1 MKNSKSYGLKL
12 GLLNVRSLNTG
23 RDELLASIDRYKP
36 DILALNETWLKQYE
50 QNYALVV
57 PGYVL
62 KHKARAGDARG
73 GGVGFYV
80 RKELRA
86 RIKLSP
92 DSPLEQL
99 WLELIIPDFNVDM
112 LQPEKPSCREVTEFL
127 NYRNLA
133 QIVQEPTRVNE
144 KNSSLLDLVITDSP
158 EICNCIHVYHNPDLS
173 DHAMIITNLN
183 VKKTKRAPKF
193 IWKRFLDGINDDN
206 FSKDLQNMKRFKF
219 TENTNVNERVKC
231 LNEAILLI
239 FNKHAPLKGMKI
251 CEMAMPWITDNIKFM
266 MLLRDKALNRAHT
279 AKKVKNIQ
287 KERTRKDYY
296 RSLKNLVNGA
306 LDREK
311 SAYYTYYVN
320 KNINKPKQM
329 WSYFKQSCPLGNS
342 NHLSTLPLS
351 VNNPN
356 AINDFFLNVPGN
368 ENVDHSLIQL
378 FKEQR
383 HSSNIFE
390 IKQVTEEDILKTISS
405 ISTNAFGHDD
415 INIQMVKL
423 TLPVTLPII
432 TQIINQSIS
441 TNTFPDSWK
450 LAKVKPI
457 PKGGKVEDYKD
468 LRPISILPVLSKIAE
483 RVVCT
488 QLTKFLENGKMLP
501 EIQSG
506 FRTGYST
513 ATALAKLRGFSD
525 DEDNGAG

>member
-36 DILALNETWLKQYE
+36 DILALNETWLKQDE
-50 QNYALVV
+50 QNYALIV

-86 RIKLSP
+86 RIKPSP

-99 WLELIIPDFNVDM
+99 WLELILPGRGRLAIGTAYRPESVSVITAIDALNESLCVFSQCNHTFLMTDFNVDM
-112 LQPEKPSCREVTEFL
+112 LHPEKPSCREVAEFL

-158 EICNCIHVYHNPDLS
+158 EICNGINVYHNPDLS

-193 IWKRFLDGINDDN
+193 IWKRFLDRINDVN

-239 FNKHAPLKGMKI
+239 FNKHAPLKCMKI

-279 AKKVKNIQ
+279 AKKVKNIR
-287 KERTRKDYY
+287 KER
-296 RSLKNLVNGA
+296 
-306 LDREK
+306 
-311 SAYYTYYVN
+311 
-320 KNINKPKQM
+320 
-329 WSYFKQSCPLGNS
+329 
-342 NHLSTLPLS
+342 
-351 VNNPN
+351 
-356 AINDFFLNVPGN
+356 
-368 ENVDHSLIQL
+368 
-378 FKEQR
+378 
-383 HSSNIFE
+383 
-390 IKQVTEEDILKTISS
+390 
-405 ISTNAFGHDD
+405 
-415 INIQMVKL
+415 
-423 TLPVTLPII
+423 
-432 TQIINQSIS
+432 
-441 TNTFPDSWK
+441 
-450 LAKVKPI
+450 
-457 PKGGKVEDYKD
+457 
-468 LRPISILPVLSKIAE
+468 
-483 RVVCT
+483 
-488 QLTKFLENGKMLP
+488 
-501 EIQSG
+501 
-506 FRTGYST
+506 
-513 ATALAKLRGFSD
+513 
-525 DEDNGAG
+525 